1 MKKSILIIDDETS
14 VGTLLDISISQRGF
28 RVKTAL
34 SGSEG
39 IQKARQESFDLIILD
54 VALPGMDGIEIC
66 QTLRETEG
74 YEETPIIMISSR
86 ADSVTRQKASR
97 AGASEYLVKPFTS
110 EALLRQVE
118 EQLARPYFS

>member
-28 RVKTAL
+28 RVETAL

-39 IQKARQESFDLIILD
+39 IQKARRESFDLIILD

-97 AGASEYLVKPFTS
+97 AGANEYLVKPFTS
-110 EALLRQVE
+110 ETLLRQVE
-118 EQLARPYFS
+118 EQLSRPYFS